1 MYSEDEIRWAAEI
14 CNNYSVMLLID
25 ESYSEFCGS
34 GIFFSGV
41 NLVNDFS
48 NVIVLNSL
56 SKNFSLSGWR

>member
-34 GIFFSGV
+34 GIFF
-41 NLVNDFS
+41 
-48 NVIVLNSL
+48 
-56 SKNFSLSGWR
+56 R